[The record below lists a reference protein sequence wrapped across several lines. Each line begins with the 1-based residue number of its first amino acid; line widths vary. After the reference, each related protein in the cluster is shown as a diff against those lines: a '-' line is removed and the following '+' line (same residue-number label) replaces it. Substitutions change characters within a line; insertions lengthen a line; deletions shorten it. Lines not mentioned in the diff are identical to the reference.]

1 MKNSFRSINAQVVQ
15 VGEAITNTQPLVVDL
30 RGVRKQLSDALARGE
45 VAVETGEELGTALDE
60 VERELAQPNPR
71 PSRVR
76 AIIEGMTALTS
87 GLTASA
93 GLVESVD
100 SIARTITG
108 AQ

>member
-1 MKNSFRSINAQVVQ
+1 MKNSFRNINAQVVQ
-15 VGEAITNTQPLVVDL
+15 VGETITNNQPLVVDL
-30 RGVRKQLSDALARGE
+30 RDTRKQLSDAVAHGE
-45 VAVETGEELGTALDE
+45 VAVETGVALERALDD
-60 VERELAQPNPR
+60 VERELAQPTPR
-71 PSRVR
+71 PNRLR
-76 AIIEGMTALTS
+76 AIVEGMTALTG